1 MFEANTDVNISQFKQ
16 SSNDISA
23 IMDFLDIAHNIKNIF
38 DDNELIF

>member
-23 IMDFLDIAHNIKNIF
+23 IMDFLDIKNIF